1 MGRQVDQWL
10 YICRQNTYV
19 LFFLNVKECHD
30 SDAKSIQIFPFSDDS
45 CGQSEL
51 CLENL
56 AYRQIINVPQSYVSE
71 LIWSYVCQIWTE
83 FYAIE
88 NNGIYGPQAWR
99 FGRAEH
105 VTCKEKASYYVL
117 HTDSDLIGCLGM
129 AKATENGPKI
139 WKVLC
144 KFAFVENSNKRV
156 AEIWRP
162 GHRWRDIKR
171 VILE

>member
-1 MGRQVDQWL
+1 MGRQVDQLL

-71 LIWSYVCQIWTE
+71 LI
-83 FYAIE
+83 
-88 NNGIYGPQAWR
+88 
-99 FGRAEH
+99 
-105 VTCKEKASYYVL
+105 
-117 HTDSDLIGCLGM
+117 
-129 AKATENGPKI
+129 
-139 WKVLC
+139 
-144 KFAFVENSNKRV
+144 
-156 AEIWRP
+156 
-162 GHRWRDIKR
+162 
-171 VILE
+171 